1 MDIFILAVVILAV
14 LFSFFLLYMS
24 YKSWKVLHI
33 ISAFMVFAAAI
44 VFMIYA
50 AMSLK
55 TRTAWLEVN
64 KKLEE
69 QLEKAQQ
76 EEVKLL
82 HGDLTE
88 LVQTEPSIRSTR
100 QEIFR
105 VLLDRGRV
113 WEHAVPAASGNSIVL
128 TTYTPQPGE
137 DPAAAKPNGIDV
149 DSIVYV
155 FREEERNVDGFPMRL
170 PVEFLGEFQV
180 TAATNTTATI
190 TALDPND
197 PDSPP
202 TLPVDGRQINAALR
216 STWSLYEIMPID
228 NHDILESTDQDA
240 RQRELA
246 DLMPPTRLKVP
257 PDQYASI
264 IAEYRHDAAP
274 AEENDPPDRIW
285 VKVKFLKPHQI
296 DVDAAPSAKPLETIQ
311 FDTLGRAVVNSLRQ
325 GEPTQ
330 FAVGDFA
337 LFDQET
343 AEQLTR
349 DGLVEKVELVYVRQ
363 LRDYATYFHEFQRRM
378 DVLQERI
385 DAVQADTQSLVNA
398 KAKAEQQLAY
408 RTDEKA
414 KLAQDLTNFT
424 LERDEVAKFLA
435 QLEQQRQQTRD
446 KLSELYRANYQLAEE
461 LARLQKEMLDKI
473 NQRSADAMA
482 QAIP

>member
-1 MDIFILAVVILAV
+1 
-14 LFSFFLLYMS
+14 
-24 YKSWKVLHI
+24 
-33 ISAFMVFAAAI
+33 
-44 VFMIYA
+44 
-50 AMSLK
+50 
-55 TRTAWLEVN
+55 
-64 KKLEE
+64 
-69 QLEKAQQ
+69 
-76 EEVKLL
+76 
-82 HGDLTE
+82 
-88 LVQTEPSIRSTR
+88 
-100 QEIFR
+100 
-105 VLLDRGRV
+105 
-113 WEHAVPAASGNSIVL
+113 
-128 TTYTPQPGE
+128 
-137 DPAAAKPNGIDV
+137 
-149 DSIVYV
+149 
-155 FREEERNVDGFPMRL
+155 
-170 PVEFLGEFQV
+170 
-180 TAATNTTATI
+180 
-190 TALDPND
+190 
-197 PDSPP
+197 
-202 TLPVDGRQINAALR
+202 
-216 STWSLYEIMPID
+216 
-228 NHDILESTDQDA
+228 
-240 RQRELA
+240 
-246 DLMPPTRLKVP
+246 
-257 PDQYASI
+257 
-264 IAEYRHDAAP
+264 
-274 AEENDPPDRIW
+274 
-285 VKVKFLKPHQI
+285 
-296 DVDAAPSAKPLETIQ
+296 LETIQ

-414 KLAQDLTNFT
+414 KLAQDLANFT
-424 LERDEVAKFLA
+424 MDRDEVAKFIV